1 MASVRIATEE
11 LLAELADVF
20 YAGVAR
26 DAVLRAI
33 YPDADLTM
41 AARHL
46 GWFLVQ
52 VWGGPLDYFHARGF
66 PDLHA
71 RHVPFPV
78 TEDLRDRWLRHMRA
92 ALDVVAMTESDKAK
106 LWRWF
111 VAEAGA
117 LVNVR

>member
-1 MASVRIATEE
+1 MTTRIATEE
-11 LLAELADVF
+11 LLAELADRF
-20 YAGVAR
+20 YAGVAD

-33 YPDADLTM
+33 YPDADLTV

-52 VWGGPLDYFHARGF
+52 VWGGPLTYFTHRGH

-71 RHVPFPV
+71 RHVPFPI
-78 TEDLRDRWLRHMRA
+78 TEDLRDRWLRHMRV
-92 ALDVVAMTESDKAK
+92 ALDEVAIAEGDRSK

-111 VAEAGA
+111 VAEAEA
-117 LVNVR
+117 LVTVR